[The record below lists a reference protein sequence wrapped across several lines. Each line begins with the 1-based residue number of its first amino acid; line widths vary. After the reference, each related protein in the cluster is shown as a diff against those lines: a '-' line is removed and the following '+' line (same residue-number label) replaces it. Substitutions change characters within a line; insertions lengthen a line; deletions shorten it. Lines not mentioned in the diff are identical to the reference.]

1 MTQKTILQRVKE
13 LAPWHFNIELD
24 YGIRTGDCS
33 EPDAADANKRNVAT
47 IKPEEMRS
55 FFDKYYHQG
64 LAGKDVLD
72 VACNAGGYC
81 FLAHELGARNVTG
94 FDIREHWLDQAAF
107 IKSVKYPDVKTV
119 TFQSN
124 SAQQFFDNG
133 IKLYDIVIFKGIF
146 YHLAD
151 PIHVLTQF
159 CDATRE
165 KILVDSDSY
174 DELPVQGPAPTSES
188 RTHVMSGIEG
198 LAWLPGG
205 PKAVDE
211 ILRYKGF
218 RSVDVAYWRR
228 PEGKNARGRFRVIGS
243 R

>member
-81 FLAHELGARNVTG
+81 FLAHELVHVTLRVLTSG
-94 FDIREHWLDQAAF
+94 NIGLTRQPSL
-107 IKSVKYPDVKTV
+107 S
-119 TFQSN
+119 QSN
-124 SAQQFFDNG
+124 
-133 IKLYDIVIFKGIF
+133 I
-146 YHLAD
+146 
-151 PIHVLTQF
+151 LT
-159 CDATRE
+159 
-165 KILVDSDSY
+165 
-174 DELPVQGPAPTSES
+174 
-188 RTHVMSGIEG
+188 
-198 LAWLPGG
+198 
-205 PKAVDE
+205 
-211 ILRYKGF
+211 LRL
-218 RSVDVAYWRR
+218 
-228 PEGKNARGRFRVIGS
+228 
-243 R
+243 